1 MEGYLKTIKIIK
13 NATLMMMIL
22 ILIISCTATGL
33 LKPKQKPRVA
43 MFTDSYASKELDA
56 HIDVYQTTKPGRKY
70 IEIAKISC
78 NDSSDSWNM
87 KQILIKAREIGAD
100 GIIIVRRVSSAGGVV
115 PVEKVPAEADEAYG
129 IVAIAIV
136 YK

>member
-1 MEGYLKTIKIIK
+1 MGNKL
-13 NATLMMMIL
+13 
-22 ILIISCTATGL
+22 LIIIPFLMTLLLINSCASTGFL
-33 LKPKQKPRVA
+33 MSKPKMV
-43 MFTDSYASKELDA
+43 MFAKAYPPKKMNES
-56 HIDVYQTTKPGRKY
+56 IDVYQTTMPDKGY

-78 NDSSDSWNM
+78 NDTSDKWNL

-100 GIIIVRRVSSAGGVV
+100 GIIIMGTDKSYAGMV
-115 PVEKVPAEADEAYG
+115 PVGKMMIAVKSDYG